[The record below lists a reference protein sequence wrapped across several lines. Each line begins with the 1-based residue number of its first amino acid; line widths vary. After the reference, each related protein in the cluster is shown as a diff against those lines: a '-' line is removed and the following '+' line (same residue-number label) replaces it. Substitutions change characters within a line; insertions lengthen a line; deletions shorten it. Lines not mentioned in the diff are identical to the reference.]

1 MPCAAEPRVNMRGE
15 VRIAYHAEGTGP
27 LFVLIPSLGRGAE
40 DFDDLAPR
48 IAAQGFRVL
57 RPEPRGIGG
66 SSPLQ
71 DGATLHD
78 MAADVAAVIAVE
90 GGGPAVVA
98 GHAAGNWVARVLAHD
113 RPDLVRGVAMVA
125 ALLGT
130 TVDSTIRASING
142 SFDMRLAD
150 DQRLEHLRRAYF
162 APGNDA
168 RVWLAGWHPPVAER
182 QRAAAAATQDRAW
195 LRAAEAK
202 PLLYLGAGQDTI
214 SPPPTLDALR
224 AAVGPRATLVVIA
237 NAGHALVPEQ
247 PAATAA
253 ALVAWAKELP

>member
-1 MPCAAEPRVNMRGE
+1 MPLSITRGD
-15 VRIAYHAEGTGP
+15 VRIAVHAEGTGP
-27 LFVLIPSLGRGAE
+27 LFVLIPSLGRAAE

-48 IAAQGFRVL
+48 IAGQGFRVL

-66 SSPLQ
+66 SSALQ

-78 MAADVAAVIAVE
+78 MAADLAAVIAAE

-130 TVDSTIRASING
+130 TVDPSIRVSING
-142 SFDMRLAD
+142 SFDMRLSD
-150 DQRLEHLRRAYF
+150 DQRLHHLRRAYF

-168 RVWLAGWHPPVAER
+168 RGWLAGWHPPVAER
-182 QRAAAAATQDRAW
+182 QRAAAAATLDRAW
-195 LRAAEAK
+195 LRAAEVT
-202 PLLYLGAGQDTI
+202 PLLYLGAAQDTI
-214 SPPPTLDALR
+214 SPPPAPGALR
-224 AAVGPRATLVVIA
+224 AAVGPLATLVVID

-247 PAATAA
+247 PEATAA
-253 ALVAWAKELP
+253 ALVAWAKGLAWPTS

>member
-1 MPCAAEPRVNMRGE
+1 MPGAGDPRVITRGS
-15 VRIAYHAEGTGP
+15 VRIAWHAEGTGP

-40 DFDDLAPR
+40 DFDSLAPR

-71 DGATLHD
+71 NGASLHD
-78 MAADVAAVIAVE
+78 MAADVAAVVEAE
-90 GGGPAVVA
+90 GGGPAVIA

-130 TVDSTIRASING
+130 TVDPAIRASING
-142 SFDMRLAD
+142 SFDMRLTD
-150 DQRLEHLRRAYF
+150 GQRLEHLRRAYF

-182 QRAAAAATQDRAW
+182 QRAAAAATQGRAW
-195 LRAAEAK
+195 LRAAERT
-202 PLLYLGAGQDTI
+202 PLLYLAAAQDTI
-214 SPPPTLDALR
+214 SPPPTLEALR
-224 AAVGPRATLVVIA
+224 QAVGPLATLVVIA

-247 PAATAA
+247 PAAAAA
-253 ALVAWAKELP
+253 ALLAWARGLP